1 MEPLSHVHVTRGT
14 DLEAW
19 VLLIGTARSYVVV
32 DPSNELCF
40 LSLWPVAGYEL

>member
-1 MEPLSHVHVTRGT
+1 MGSLSHVHVTRGT

-40 LSLWPVAGYEL
+40 LSLRPVAGFEL